1 MWSATNLFAFLIT
14 ARLAEALLDV
24 LLDGLVGS
32 QRAGSWAQDTAGV
45 LLTWIAEVADE
56 PLVLEPADRRVE
68 WETNTWSLGVADGD
82 RSSLSVAEVVA
93 AFERTASALRERIR
107 DLGFSGV
114 ATFYVWHDEQA
125 GQLRCSTGSVPPDAL
140 PFSGAYAASHD
151 LGPIVEGFLADSEPG
166 FVTWSELEDA
176 QSLSEQNET
185 EPEIRPFGVWVS
197 SVGASR

>member
-1 MWSATNLFAFLIT
+1 M
-14 ARLAEALLDV
+14 
-24 LLDGLVGS
+24 
-32 QRAGSWAQDTAGV
+32 

-68 WETNTWSLGVADGD
+68 WETNTWSLGAADED
-82 RSSLSVAEVVA
+82 RRSLSIAEVVA
-93 AFERTASALRERIR
+93 AFERTAAAIRERIR

-140 PFSGAYAASHD
+140 PFSGTYVASDD
-151 LGPIVEGFLADSEPG
+151 LGPVVEGFLADNEPG
-166 FVTWSELEDA
+166 FIAWSDLDDA
-176 QSLSEQNET
+176 PSLSKQTET

-197 SVGASR
+197 SVGASH